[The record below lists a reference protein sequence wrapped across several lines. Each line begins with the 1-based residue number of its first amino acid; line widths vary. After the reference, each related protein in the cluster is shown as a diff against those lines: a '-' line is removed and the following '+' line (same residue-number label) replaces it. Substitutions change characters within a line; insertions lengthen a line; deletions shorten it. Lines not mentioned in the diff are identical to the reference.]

1 VAGVF
6 IVGKCCNGQF
16 YEVAVCKSYIPW
28 LLDYK
33 FEFQLDLDFDRTEP
47 ADAEAQVYGIS
58 RARARA
64 QAHFLQNAIEAIWS
78 RRSQELV
85 LYYRRIA
92 PSKLKIPLEWV
103 ILNHDVLVSSTAPL
117 ATYSDPHLILIRILI
132 LRSESGLPNGFSSS
146 ALI

>member
-1 VAGVF
+1 VPGVF

-16 YEVAVCKSYIPW
+16 YEVAVCRSYIPW
-28 LLDYK
+28 LRDHK
-33 FEFQLDLDFDRTEP
+33 FEFQLELDFDRTEP

-103 ILNHDVLVSSTAPL
+103 ILNHDVLVSSPL
-117 ATYSDPHLILIRILI
+117 LQLLTVMLILTRILI

-146 ALI
+146 ASI